1 MKFNHLSSLLKK
13 ISEEGDLRQFS
24 RHRGRRLLS
33 RVQLLQD
40 VPGDGDGGP
49 VGRGRGGVEGGVV
62 AALDADDDLAA
73 VAVAPLIDV
82 GDAVDDGLGARGA
95 DDALVEAI
103 VHVHLAMIEIIR

>member
-1 MKFNHLSSLLKK
+1 M
-13 ISEEGDLRQFS
+13 IDLRQFS

-62 AALDADDDLAA
+62 AALDADDDLTAA

-95 DDALVEAI
+95 DDALVEAL
-103 VHVHLAMIEIIR
+103 VHIDLAIGGTMRKW